1 MCKDCVVAIDGTHI
15 RVQVARQDAPK
26 HHGRKDYLWWL
37 VKMLPSIMVGKTIYG
52 FFSNDKIHDSNLV
65 LFFASVS

>member
-1 MCKDCVVAIDGTHI
+1 MFMGKNCVVAIDGTHI

-52 FFSNDKIHDSNLV
+52 FFFK
-65 LFFASVS
+65 